1 LNVTVPLAVVLVLAA
16 AFGASAV
23 LNVVQRRFIRSVL
36 NGCAGEGL
44 RTGEDVEAGAPAL
57 RLDETQHGEDGS
69 CARMDGIDHQVL
81 SSAKRAE
88 SIART
93 YRLTPRECE
102 VLALLLEGHGTA
114 RIAEKMVVSA
124 STIKSHTYN
133 IYGKMGVHSHQ
144 EMIDACEALRGS
156 GVRSEKPAADSSRR
170 PGKRRVLL
178 GASRNV
184 A

>member
-1 LNVTVPLAVVLVLAA
+1 MNVTVPLAVVLVLAA

-23 LNVVQRRFIRSVL
+23 LNVVQRMFIRSVL

-69 CARMDGIDHQVL
+69 CARMDGIDCQIL

-88 SIART
+88 SIAEA
-93 YRLTPRECE
+93 YHLTPREGE

-114 RIAEKMVVSA
+114 RVAEKMVVSA
-124 STIKSHTYN
+124 STVKSHTYN

-144 EMIDACEALRGS
+144 EMIDACEAVEAARALPARMGDGSESRARRGHTPFGLS
-156 GVRSEKPAADSSRR
+156 RSMA
-170 PGKRRVLL
+170 
-178 GASRNV
+178 
-184 A
+184 

>member
-1 LNVTVPLAVVLVLAA
+1 MNVTVPLAVVLVLAA

-23 LNVVQRRFIRSVL
+23 LNVVQRMFIRSVL

-44 RTGEDVEAGAPAL
+44 RTGEDVESGVPAL
-57 RLDETQHGEDGS
+57 GFDEARYGEGYP
-69 CARMDGIDHQVL
+69 CARVGESEHQVL

-88 SIART
+88 SIAEA
-93 YRLTPRECE
+93 YHLTPREGE

-114 RIAEKMVVSA
+114 RVAEKMVVSA
-124 STIKSHTYN
+124 STVKSHTYN

-144 EMIDACEALRGS
+144 EMIDACEAVEAARAHQARMGDGS
-156 GVRSEKPAADSSRR
+156 GSRVRHGHAPFGLSR
-170 PGKRRVLL
+170 
-178 GASRNV
+178 SV

>member
-1 LNVTVPLAVVLVLAA
+1 
-16 AFGASAV
+16 
-23 LNVVQRRFIRSVL
+23 
-36 NGCAGEGL
+36 
-44 RTGEDVEAGAPAL
+44 
-57 RLDETQHGEDGS
+57 
-69 CARMDGIDHQVL
+69 
-81 SSAKRAE
+81 
-88 SIART
+88 
-93 YRLTPRECE
+93 
-102 VLALLLEGHGTA
+102 LLLEGHGTA

-144 EMIDACEALRGS
+144 EMIDACEALRES